1 MSTPCETG
9 LDRRPGQARISFL
22 AIGLVALFLGGC
34 ELFGSGSDDP
44 MEELRD
50 QIRSSV
56 SDADRSR
63 AMLESVDDIDALLVE
78 SAAVMRDAAS
88 RERILFLHYDSTRED
103 YAALFSE
110 AREQRM
116 ELQKKLLAAHLDFKS
131 HATAEE
137 WETLSPAQA
146 NAVSSRL
153 AGLLGE
159 ALERG

>member
-1 MSTPCETG
+1 VTLLNRH
-9 LDRRPGQARISFL
+9 LDAVRIASI
-22 AIGLVALFLGGC
+22 AVGLVSLLLGACGLLGG
-34 ELFGSGSDDP
+34 GSTDP
-44 MEELRD
+44 MQALRD

-131 HATAEE
+131 HATADE
-137 WETLSPAQA
+137 WETLSFAQA